1 MAKES
6 DLSKARAR
14 FEKARA
20 DNAAELASD
29 YAELI
34 EDLIKETGEARAVD
48 LASRMGVSHV
58 TVSKALQRLMRDG
71 YVTYKPYRSIFLTE
85 QGKAL
90 AAASRE
96 RHNLVLQF
104 LHWLGVPPDIAEQDA
119 EGLEHHLSEATL
131 AALKKKLH
139 ASKVT

>member
-29 YAELI
+29 YVELI
-34 EDLIKETGEARAVD
+34 EDLINETGEARAVD

-71 YVTYKPYRSIFLTE
+71 LVTYRPYRSIFLTE
-85 QGKAL
+85 QGQAL

-96 RHNLVLQF
+96 RHTIVLQF
-104 LHWLGVPPDIAEQDA
+104 LNWLGVPPEAAEQDA
-119 EGLEHHLSEATL
+119 EGLEHHLSADTL
-131 AALKKKLH
+131 QALKRKLE
-139 ASKVT
+139 AR